1 MGVEVT
7 GMKAISGAIV
17 VLGAVQILL
26 SSYNNKDVLLLLGV
40 GLGVVGLAG
49 WIYGLIAEK

>member
-1 MGVEVT
+1 MVAEVSS
-7 GMKAISGAIV
+7 MKAISGAIV

-26 SSYNNKDVLLLLGV
+26 ASCNNKDVLLLLGL